1 MSGAEEEWDEETKAR
16 VSAAEAADGQA
27 LVRGRWRSPD
37 IEAMLSED
45 ERKDTAPASAG
56 ERCKVTIQQYRLKW
70 SLDVPKNTD
79 MSTVKRTMA
88 STDKLPFKGRLDDAA
103 RIIFY
108 TDASLNTR
116 VADDVAIQEDTV
128 VEMRLDGAR
137 KRRATAPASAGEE
150 DNAPLAPAQCKAKAK
165 SKPKAKPDEG
175 EAEVDAEAAQEGE
188 RVKRVRA
195 GKAAK
200 MAASAPASA
209 GTDDPPAALWTDT
222 FNRMKEKMR
231 IDSDFEL
238 SCAHTLSEFIT
249 SELKHF
255 EHTKAPAELVQQ
267 NNEDLKL
274 LQGLISSYE
283 KVKGAETAPASAGQ
297 DQAAPAETAPASA
310 GQDQAMESNDT
321 TTWLAKLNATR
332 MNLYK
337 RRNRH
342 KDDVAVVAELSKQI
356 DIISGQI
363 AAARAMQRANFVDTQ
378 MAERNKLVELYK
390 QTRRQLDSVIDNAMG
405 LHEQALAELQKPDE

>member
-1 MSGAEEEWDEETKAR
+1 MSEKLEDDTLVFE
-16 VSAAEAADGQA
+16 DGQLEMRLEPA
-27 LVRGRWRSPD
+27 
-37 IEAMLSED
+37 
-45 ERKDTAPASAG
+45 RKRKPPQSAPASAG
-56 ERCKVTIQQYRLKW
+56 EEHHSR
-70 SLDVPKNTD
+70 
-79 MSTVKRTMA
+79 
-88 STDKLPFKGRLDDAA
+88 DD
-103 RIIFY
+103 
-108 TDASLNTR
+108 
-116 VADDVAIQEDTV
+116 
-128 VEMRLDGAR
+128 
-137 KRRATAPASAGEE
+137 E

-165 SKPKAKPDEG
+165 SKPRAKPDEG

-267 NNEDLKL
+267 NNDDLKL

-283 KVKGAETAPASAGQ
+283 KVKGTPSAPASAGAEAKRPYSSRACNESFFNKLKTQELQDDTELQLATNYLKALKQRKYMAKDAETVQSITDARELVHLRIATYKKKQLNMHLKVNCDTTHTFLAAMDKASEAFRALASAHKAAATSAFDHAPQEATTAPASAG
-297 DQAAPAETAPASA
+297 AGSTAP
-310 GQDQAMESNDT
+310 
-321 TTWLAKLNATR
+321 L
-332 MNLYK
+332 
-337 RRNRH
+337 
-342 KDDVAVVAELSKQI
+342 
-356 DIISGQI
+356 
-363 AAARAMQRANFVDTQ
+363 
-378 MAERNKLVELYK
+378 
-390 QTRRQLDSVIDNAMG
+390 
-405 LHEQALAELQKPDE
+405 

>member
-27 LVRGRWRSPD
+27 GVRGRWRPPD
-37 IEAMLSED
+37 IDAMLSED

-88 STDKLPFKGRLDDAA
+88 STGKLPFKGRLDDAA

-116 VADDVAIQEDTV
+116 VADDVTIQEDTV
-128 VEMRLDGAR
+128 VEMRLAGAR

-150 DNAPLAPAQCKAKAK
+150 EDNAPLAPAQCKSKAK
-165 SKPKAKPDEG
+165 SKPRAKPDEG

-200 MAASAPASA
+200 MAATAPASA

-231 IDSDFEL
+231 IDNDFEL

-283 KVKGAETAPASAGQ
+283 KVKGAETAPASAG
-297 DQAAPAETAPASA
+297 AEAKRPYNSRLCN
-310 GQDQAMESNDT
+310 ES
-321 TTWLAKLNATR
+321 
-332 MNLYK
+332 
-337 RRNRH
+337 
-342 KDDVAVVAELSKQI
+342 
-356 DIISGQI
+356 
-363 AAARAMQRANFVDTQ
+363 FF
-378 MAERNKLVELYK
+378 NKLK
-390 QTRRQLDSVIDNAMG
+390 TQ
-405 LHEQALAELQKPDE
+405 ELQDDTELQLATNYLKALKQRKYMAKDAESVQSITDARELVHLRIATYKEEAAEHAPQGQLRHHAHLPCRHGQG